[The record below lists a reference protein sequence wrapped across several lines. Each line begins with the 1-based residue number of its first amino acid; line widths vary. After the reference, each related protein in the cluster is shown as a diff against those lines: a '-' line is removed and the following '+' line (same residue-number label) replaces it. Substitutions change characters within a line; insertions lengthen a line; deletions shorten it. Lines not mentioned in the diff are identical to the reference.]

1 MRFSIV
7 LPAVL
12 GVLVLGA
19 CNDLTVGDLNAPGVA
34 ETVNNPTRVGVLNLA
49 TGLQI
54 GSRFGVGQQNGYVA
68 QLGIVGEEI
77 YNFDPA
83 DPRFITEMVYG
94 PLDGGS
100 PAFGG
105 NLFQPYA
112 NIRTANIMLAA
123 MDNLSSTPPAGMSP
137 VEKEATLGYAQTMI
151 AYDLLKALNTRWD
164 NGIPI
169 DVNIDPSGPPA
180 PIVDTSVAFTHI
192 QNLLDSGATHLTTVG
207 DASFP
212 FQMSAGFSGFDRTLT
227 FRKFNRALRARVAV
241 YRNDFAR
248 ALTILVPDSTFIDDG
263 SILTTGVYHTFT
275 TAPGDSTNN
284 LFDPNARA
292 LLAHPSLET
301 DAQLQAGGAPD
312 QRFLNK
318 TTLLSSAHTSSGLSS
333 NRALNVY
340 AGPSAPVPIIR
351 NEELI
356 LLRAEANIGINNLAG
371 AIPDINTAR
380 AAGGL
385 TPLVAFASHDEA
397 LAELLYNKR
406 YSLLFEG
413 GHRWIDMRH
422 YGLLTSDPH
431 PPFTTLQKEV
441 TPSGT
446 RHFFNRFPFPTNEC
460 LARTT
465 QPARGC
471 TLEPGS

>member
-1 MRFSIV
+1 MRISIA

-12 GVLVLGA
+12 CVLVLGA

-54 GSRFGVGQQNGYVA
+54 GSRFGIGNQNGYYVL
-68 QLGIVGEEI
+68 LGITGEEL
-77 YNFDPA
+77 YNLDPA
-83 DPRFITEMVYG
+83 DPRFVTEMVYG
-94 PLDGGS
+94 PLDGGT

-105 NLFQPYA
+105 NLFAQLYA
-112 NIRTANIMLAA
+112 NIRTANIMLQA
-123 MDNLSSTPPAGMSP
+123 MDNLSDTPPGGMSP
-137 VEKEATLGYAQTMI
+137 AEKEATLGYAQTMM
-151 AYDLLKALNTRWD
+151 AYDFLRALNTRWD

-180 PIVDTSVAFTHI
+180 PIVDSSVAFTHI
-192 QNLLDSGATHLTTVG
+192 VNLLDSAATHLLAVG
-207 DASFP
+207 DAPFP
-212 FQMSAGFSGFDRTLT
+212 FQISAGFAGFDRTLT

-263 SILTTGVYHTFT
+263 STFTTGVYHSFT
-275 TAPGDSTNN
+275 TVAGDSTNN

-292 LLAHPSLET
+292 LLAHPTFET
-301 DAQLQAGGAPD
+301 DAQKQVDGVTPD
-312 QRFLNK
+312 KRFVDK
-318 TTLLSSAHTSSGLSS
+318 TILLSTGKSNSGLSS

-340 AGPSAPVPIIR
+340 AGPTSPVPIIR

-371 AIPDINTAR
+371 ALTDINTIRQGPGNLLPHA
-380 AAGGL
+380 
-385 TPLVAFASHDEA
+385 AFASHDEA

-406 YSLLFEG
+406 YSLFFEG

-422 YGLLTSDPH
+422 YGLLT
-431 PPFTTLQKEV
+431 TLPKEV